1 VAADDRRTCD
11 LGNGVTR
18 GTDIHRRVFDVVLA
32 TLLFLAVLPVLVIA
46 TIGTAIALRSWPFFT
61 QRRVG
66 RDGEEFTFIKLRTLP
81 RAVPRYADK
90 YQLTD
95 YEVPGFTRALR
106 RLHLDE
112 LPQLLLVLTGKMSLV
127 GPRPEMPHL
136 HDELDTVFARD
147 RTSVRPGC
155 TGLWQ
160 VSTFCHEMIFEHPEF
175 DEYYLRNRSLRL
187 DVWILARTVRLL
199 LPVRD
204 RHLLALD
211 AVPGFERTPAVSVGG
226 VADLAATSLEVSE
239 AA

>member
-1 VAADDRRTCD
+1 MAGDDRRICD

-18 GTDIHRRVFDVVLA
+18 GTDIHRRAFDVVLA

-46 TIGTAIALRSWPFFT
+46 TIGTAIALRAWPFFT
-61 QRRVG
+61 QRRIG
-66 RDGEEFTFIKLRTLP
+66 FEGEEFTFVKLRTLP

-90 YQLTD
+90 YQLVD
-95 YEVPGFTRALR
+95 YEVPAFTRALR

-112 LPQLLLVLTGKMSLV
+112 LPQLLLVITGKMSLV

-136 HDELDTVFARD
+136 HNDLDTVFARE

-160 VSTFCHEMIFEHPEF
+160 VSQYCHEMIFEHPEF
-175 DEYYLRNRSLRL
+175 DEYYLRNRSALL
-187 DVWILARTVRLL
+187 DLWILARTVRLV

-204 RHLLALD
+204 RHLLALES
-211 AVPGFERTPAVSVGG
+211 VPGFEGTDRVPVSDFG
-226 VADLAATSLEVSE
+226 AIAATGLEVSE